1 MSDVVWDTVGMGEV
15 GRKEMKMNKKDL
27 TLKNLKENGEVA
39 PLTSALIVVRVQS
52 ERETTPIIWEERI

>member
-1 MSDVVWDTVGMGEV
+1 MGEV

-52 ERETTPIIWEERI
+52 ERETTPII